1 MATIVNARRGPA
13 TRIET
18 VSVRRLATVSVRPLI
33 RMCLL
38 AFAAMAV
45 VAFFAPHVAPHDPR
59 AQTLLARNLPPAFTP
74 GGTSEYLLGT
84 DQLGR
89 DVLSRIVFGLRVS
102 LGIAAVGTLIGLV
115 LGTALGLLS
124 GLAGGW
130 LDHVVMMLID
140 VQIAVP
146 FILIAL
152 LAVAVFGSSL
162 TVLIVV
168 VGLAGWETYA
178 RLVRG
183 QVLAT
188 RELPFVEASRALGAS
203 GARVALHHVLP
214 NIASPIIVLGTLNF
228 SSIVLL
234 ESALSFLGIGVQ
246 PPTASLGSMVGAG
259 RDYMA
264 SAWWIVAVPSVFV
277 FLLTLVVS
285 LLGDWLRDVLDVRL
299 SE

>member
-1 MATIVNARRGPA
+1 VKVAIAVHRRSRSTTEAPRAARRPKA
-13 TRIET
+13 
-18 VSVRRLATVSVRPLI
+18 SLPPLI
-33 RMCLL
+33 RACVATFAVL
-38 AFAAMAV
+38 ALAAL
-45 VAFFAPHVAPHDPR
+45 FAPYVAPYDPTS
-59 AQTLLARNLPPAFTP
+59 QTLMARNLPPAFLP
-74 GGTSEYLLGT
+74 GGSDAYLLGT

-102 LGIAAVGTLIGLV
+102 LGIAAIGTLIGLALGTV
-115 LGTALGLLS
+115 LGLAS
-124 GLAGGW
+124 GLVGGW
-130 LDHVVMMLID
+130 LDHLVMMLID

-152 LAVAVFGSSL
+152 TAVAVFGSSL
-162 TVLIVV
+162 TVLVVV
-168 VGLAGWETYA
+168 VGIAGWETYA

-188 RELPFVEASRALGAS
+188 RGLPFVEASRALGAS
-203 GARVALHHVLP
+203 SVRVALHHVLP
-214 NIASPIIVLGTLNF
+214 NVASPIIVLATLNF

-264 SAWWIVAVPSVFV
+264 SAWWIVAVPSFFV

-299 SE
+299 TT

>member
-1 MATIVNARRGPA
+1 MATAVNHRRNLEVGRKDTPARGARQFTMP
-13 TRIET
+13 
-18 VSVRRLATVSVRPLI
+18 PLI
-33 RMCLL
+33 RLCLL
-38 AFAAMAV
+38 TFVALALAAV
-45 VAFFAPHVAPHDPR
+45 LAPFVAPHEPR
-59 AQTLLARNLPPAFTP
+59 EQTLLARNLPPAFLA
-74 GGTSEYLLGT
+74 GGTSEHPLGT

-102 LGIAAVGTLIGLV
+102 LGIAAVGTLIGLA
-115 LGTALGLLS
+115 LGTVLGLLS
-124 GLAGGW
+124 GLVGGW
-130 LDHVVMMLID
+130 LDQVVMMLID

-152 LAVAVFGSSL
+152 TAVAIFGGGL

-168 VGLAGWETYA
+168 VGIAGWETYA

-183 QVLAT
+183 QVLAA
-188 RELPFVEASRALGAS
+188 RELPFVEASRALGAR
-203 GARVALHHVLP
+203 APRVALQHIVP

-246 PPTASLGSMVGAG
+246 PPTASLGSMIGAG

-264 SAWWIVAVPSVFV
+264 SAWWIVAVPSFFV
-277 FLLTLVVS
+277 FLLTLIVS

-299 SE
+299 PN

>member
-1 MATIVNARRGPA
+1 MATIVNARRSPS
-13 TRIET
+13 TRTGT
-18 VSVRRLATVSVRPLI
+18 VSARRLASVSMPPLI

-45 VAFFAPHVAPHDPR
+45 AAVLAPHVAPHDPR
-59 AQTLLARNLPPAFTP
+59 TQTLLARNLPPALLP
-74 GGTSEYLLGT
+74 GGTSEHLLGT

-102 LGIAAVGTLIGLV
+102 LGIAAVGTLIGLL
-115 LGTALGLLS
+115 LGTTLGLLS
-124 GLAGGW
+124 GLVGGW
-130 LDHVVMMLID
+130 LDQVVMMLID

-152 LAVAVFGSSL
+152 TAVAVFGSGL

-168 VGLAGWETYA
+168 VGIAGWETYA

-264 SAWWIVAVPSVFV
+264 SAWWIVAVPSFFV